1 MFYYDIWLCVSLY
14 DSICFYII
22 YIYES
27 VWLYM
32 NYIWLIS
39 DCMWL
44 YMIVYDYTWLYDCIC
59 MALLVL
65 QWPID
70 HSTANYW
77 WIVPMPGDGS
87 CARVPNGSGPTKV
100 GFRAPQ
106 AYDNHQ
112 LHFMQGASLH
122 SMTLLMY
129 RSWRYTPFLDL
140 LAGTAGLLVV
150 WTGWR
155 VFDDK
160 VCPLWP
166 YWSYIAQNWTIATHC
181 YQLIMLYCWLYM
193 VFIICVP
200 IQN

>member
-1 MFYYDIWLCVSLY
+1 MFIMIFDYVWVYMILY
-14 DSICFYII
+14 AYII
-22 YIYES
+22 YIWICMIIYD
-27 VWLYM
+27 
-32 NYIWLIS
+32 YIWLIS

-112 LHFMQGASLH
+112 LHFHARGPH
-122 SMTLLMY
+122 SI
-129 RSWRYTPFLDL
+129 P
-140 LAGTAGLLVV
+140 
-150 WTGWR
+150 
-155 VFDDK
+155 
-160 VCPLWP
+160 WP
-166 YWSYIAQNWTIATHC
+166 YWCTEVGGTRLFGIFLQEPQVC
-181 YQLIMLYCWLYM
+181 L
-193 VFIICVP
+193 
-200 IQN
+200 

>member
-1 MFYYDIWLCVSLY
+1 MFIMIFDYVWVYMILY
-14 DSICFYII
+14 AYII
-22 YIYES
+22 YIWICMIIYD
-27 VWLYM
+27 
-32 NYIWLIS
+32 YIWLIS

-112 LHFMQGASLH
+112 LHFHAWGL
-122 SMTLLMY
+122 
-129 RSWRYTPFLDL
+129 TPFHDPIDVPKLEVHAFSGSSCRNRRFACSL
-140 LAGTAGLLVV
+140 NRLAGF
-150 WTGWR
+150 WW
-155 VFDDK
+155 
-160 VCPLWP
+160 
-166 YWSYIAQNWTIATHC
+166 
-181 YQLIMLYCWLYM
+181 
-193 VFIICVP
+193 
-200 IQN
+200 